1 MFEAFESSM
10 KISKQAARDGK
21 ALFAAC
27 KVNGVVDE
35 GRVRDAVRRVLE
47 GKPRGYLALLGYFQ
61 RLVKLDIDR
70 RAAVVETAGEASAA
84 LQASVRDQLTRRY
97 GAGLHLR
104 FVSNPSLIGG
114 IRVRVG
120 SDIFDGSM
128 SGRLE
133 QLASSL

>member
-1 MFEAFESSM
+1 M

-35 GRVRDAVRRVLE
+35 GRVRDAVRRVLDA
-47 GKPRGYLALLGYFQ
+47 KPRGYLSLLGYFQ

-84 LQASVRDQLTRRY
+84 LQASVREQLTRRY
-97 GAGLHLR
+97 GGGIHLQ

-120 SDIFDGSM
+120 SDIYDGSV